1 MNLAKW
7 QYTRSILKNQFYF
20 YMSSANN
27 QKVKL
32 KYYFQKCKKISKLE
46 LKDRRIPSWSWNKQ
60 RFLAQYSKALI
71 IKEKTDKT
79 DLIKQAIT
87 KNKQTN

>member
-32 KYYFQKCKKISKLE
+32 KYYFQKCKK
-46 LKDRRIPSWSWNKQ
+46 N
-60 RFLAQYSKALI
+60 
-71 IKEKTDKT
+71 IKTG
-79 DLIKQAIT
+79 T
-87 KNKQTN
+87 KR